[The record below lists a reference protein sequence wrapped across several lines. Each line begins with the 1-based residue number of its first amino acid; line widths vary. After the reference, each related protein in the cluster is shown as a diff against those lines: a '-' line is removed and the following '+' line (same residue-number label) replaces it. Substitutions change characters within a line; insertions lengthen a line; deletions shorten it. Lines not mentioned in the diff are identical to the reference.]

1 MNFKLSTIAKLTLP
15 LLSAVTLVGC
25 NSSSS
30 DNAIGESGK
39 FTPINKDQAA
49 IYFKLD
55 PAQAKAAG
63 SYDGYTLH
71 IWNDDTCG
79 SYANAD
85 SEWETGVPFSGVDE
99 TYGAYWVIDLK
110 EDATQ
115 CVNFIPRD
123 ANRNKP
129 LGEFNG
135 KLDLEQVHKEGNYVF
150 TQEGIS
156 AVFPEYIPPL
166 PEKTARVFL
175 NMDDDM
181 AASNVKL
188 HVWNDDT
195 CAAYAGSGTSWDAGL
210 PITGNSETYGDYWDI
225 ALKDDASNCVNFIPH
240 DGDEKPLLEN
250 TQLDLEQAAKI
261 GNVAFTFEGSSTV
274 YYQPMAKLPSAM
286 LSGASAHWLTAD
298 ILALESGAARVELLY
313 ASKAGIEYNSQTQ
326 TFSGVEKTVT
336 SSKTTNASWSK
347 AFPHLQ
353 VLESWQLDFESAK
366 ADPKALLKGQLIAVS
381 YDAAGKVLVATQVQP
396 SGALD
401 MIYTGNAGT
410 GDDLNYGA
418 IIAGGDVQFTLWAP
432 TAQSVSVVKYSKD
445 KYPADKKSTAE
456 LPMTFDADS
465 GAWILTT
472 NELQAE
478 DYYRYRVKVYH
489 PLTKVMMD
497 YEVTDPYSLS
507 LSMNS
512 EFSQVIDLNSED
524 LKPADWDKLQRPM
537 KQDNPSKFVIY
548 EAHVRDFSAQDES
561 TPADKRGKFNAFT
574 KDDTDDIDDTVPVSH
589 LKSLQEKGVTHLQ
602 LLPIFD
608 IATINEDPNQVANI
622 DELFSKLC
630 AVNSDVKTSS
640 FKSDCSSDLTIAE
653 VLKREQGNDIT
664 ANPSVQELN
673 RLVSAT
679 DSFNWGYDPLHYTV
693 PEGSYSTKPDGKQRI
708 LEMREMVKSIKTDI
722 GMNVV
727 MDVVYNHTNSAG
739 PESDTSVLDKIVPW
753 YYNRLNPVTG
763 SVENSTC
770 CSNTAPERAMMGKLI
785 KDSLVVWSRDYK
797 IDSFRFDLMGHHP
810 LAQIQESLAAVQ
822 KVDPNTYFYGEG
834 WNFGEVEN
842 DSLFVQATQP
852 NLGGTGIGSFSD
864 RLRDA
869 VRGGGP
875 FDGGTDLRK
884 NQGFGNGA
892 FVQPNDISDTS
903 KETALHLAD
912 LTRLGMAGNLKD
924 FMLIDSKGKA
934 VSGAKVDYNGQP
946 AGYAKDP
953 SEVQNYVSKHDNQ
966 TLWDNNQYKIPYD
979 VTSATRVR
987 MQTVSLST
995 AMLGQG
1001 VPFLHMGSELLR
1013 SKSMQR
1019 DSYDSGDW
1027 YNKVDFTLEDNNWNK
1042 GLPRADKDSSNY
1054 DIITKVIEG
1063 SGENAKPTSQD
1074 MKDMVS
1080 FYKELAN
1087 LRQSYP
1093 LITLGTGKEVNAR
1106 VDFHN
1111 TGAAQEPG
1119 LIVMSIDNGTTSGT
1133 DVDPTLDAMVIVINA
1148 TPTEQTF
1155 DIKQAGFTVSEKHTT
1170 ALATD
1175 ASVADTK
1182 LTIPAWTPVVFV
1194 QKRSGERGTGLP
1206 VSSK

>member
-30 DNAIGESGK
+30 DSTDESGK
-39 FTPINKDQAA
+39 FTPISKDQAA

-55 PAQAKAAG
+55 SAQSKAAE

-79 SYANAD
+79 SYASTD
-85 SEWETGVPFSGVDE
+85 SDWGTGVPLTGVDE

-123 ANRNKP
+123 ADLGKP
-129 LGEFNG
+129 LGDFNG

-175 NMDDDM
+175 NMEDDT

-195 CAAYAGSGTSWDAGL
+195 CAAYAGSDTSWDAGL

-240 DGDEKPLLEN
+240 DGDEKSLLEN

-274 YYQPMAKLPSAM
+274 YYQPMAKLPSAT

-326 TFSGVEKTVT
+326 TFSGVEKTVK
-336 SSKTTNASWSK
+336 SSKTTNGSWSK

-353 VLESWQLDFESAK
+353 ALESWQLDFESAK

-381 YDAAGKVLVATQVQP
+381 YDATGKVLVATQVQP

-410 GDDLNYGA
+410 GDNLNYGA
-418 IIAGGDVQFTLWAP
+418 IISNGDVQFTLWAP
-432 TAQSVSVVKYSKD
+432 TAQSVSVVKYS
-445 KYPADKKSTAE
+445 ADKKATDE
-456 LPMTFDADS
+456 LPMVFDADS
-465 GAWILTT
+465 GAWTLTT
-472 NELQAE
+472 EKLKAE

-512 EFSQVIDLNSED
+512 EFSQVIDLNDAD
-524 LKPADWDKLQRPM
+524 LKPAGWDELQRPM
-537 KQDNPSKFVIY
+537 KQDNPSQFVIY
-548 EAHVRDFSAQDES
+548 ESHVRDFSAQDVS
-561 TPADKRGKFNAFT
+561 TPADMRGKFDAFSE
-574 KDDTDDIDDTVPVSH
+574 IDSVPVEH

-608 IATINEDPNQVANI
+608 IATINEDPNKVADI

-630 AVNSDVKTSS
+630 KVNSDVKTSS
-640 FKSDCSSDLTIAE
+640 FKNDCTSGLTIAE
-653 VLKREQGNDIT
+653 VLKREQGNDTT

-693 PEGSYSTKPDGKQRI
+693 PEGSYSSNPDGTTRI

-739 PESDTSVLDKIVPW
+739 PESATSVLDKIVPW

-770 CSNTAPERAMMGKLI
+770 CSNTAPERAMMAKLI

-842 DSLFVQATQP
+842 DRLFVQATQP

-875 FDGGTDLRK
+875 FDGGDGLRE

-892 FVQPNDISDTS
+892 FVQPNDTNKTS

-912 LTRLGMAGNLKD
+912 LTRLGMAGNLED
-924 FMLIDSKGKA
+924 FVMIDSKGKK
-934 VSGAKVDYNGQP
+934 VRGDQVDYNGQP
-946 AGYAKDP
+946 AGYAVDP

-979 VTSATRVR
+979 ATSATRVR

-1027 YNKVDFTLEDNNWNK
+1027 YNKVDFTLQDNNWNK
-1042 GLPRADKDSSNY
+1042 GLPRKDKDGDNY

-1063 SGENAKPTSQD
+1063 SGENAKPTALD

-1080 FYKELAN
+1080 FYQELAN

-1093 LITLGTGKEVNAR
+1093 LITLGTGEEVNAR

-1111 TGAAQEPG
+1111 TGTAQEAG
-1119 LIVMSIDNGTTSGT
+1119 LIVMSIDNGTTSGA
-1133 DVDPTLDAMVIVINA
+1133 DLDPTLDAMVIVINA
-1148 TPTEQTF
+1148 TPKVQTF
-1155 DIKQAGFTVSEKHTT
+1155 DIKQTGFTLSEKHTPALT
-1170 ALATD
+1170 AG
-1175 ASVADTK
+1175 ASVAETK
-1182 LTIPAWTPVVFV
+1182 LTVPAWTPVVFV
-1194 QKRSGERGTGLP
+1194 QKRSGERGAGLP
-1206 VSSK
+1206 VSTK

>member
-1 MNFKLSTIAKLTLP
+1 MFP
-15 LLSAVTLVGC
+15 LLSTAAIVGC

-30 DNAIGESGK
+30 DNVIDESER
-39 FTPINKDQAA
+39 FAPISKNQAA

-55 PAQAKAAG
+55 PAQAKAAQ

-79 SYANAD
+79 SYASED
-85 SEWETGVPFSGVDE
+85 SDWNTGVPLSGVDD

-110 EDATQ
+110 DDATQ

-123 ANRNKP
+123 ANLEKP
-129 LGEFNG
+129 LGDFNG
-135 KLDLEQVHKEGNYVF
+135 KLDLEQVHKQGNYVF

-175 NMDDDM
+175 NMEDDT
-181 AASNVKL
+181 AASNVQL
-188 HVWNDDT
+188 HVWNDET
-195 CAAYAGSGTSWDAGL
+195 CSAYAGSNTPWDAGL
-210 PITGNSETYGDYWDI
+210 PITGNSDTYGDYWDI

-240 DGDEKPLLEN
+240 DGDEKPLLDN
-250 TQLDLEQAAKI
+250 TQLNLELAAKI
-261 GNVAFTFEGSSTV
+261 GYVAFTFEGTSTV
-274 YYQPMAKLPSAM
+274 YYQPMAKLPSAT

-298 ILALESGAARVELLY
+298 ILALESGADRVELLY
-313 ASKAGIEYNSQTQ
+313 ASTAGMEYNNQTQ
-326 TFSGVEKTVT
+326 VFSGVEKTIT
-336 SSKTTNASWSK
+336 SSKTTNSSWSK

-353 VLESWQLDFESAK
+353 ALESWQLDFESVK

-432 TAQSVSVVKYSKD
+432 TAQSVSVVKYS
-445 KYPADKKSTAE
+445 ADKKSSDE
-456 LPMTFDADS
+456 LPMTFDANS
-465 GAWILTT
+465 GAWTLTT
-472 NELQAE
+472 DELQTE

-507 LSMNS
+507 LSINS
-512 EFSQVIDLNSED
+512 EFSQVIDLDDSA
-524 LKPADWDKLQRPM
+524 LKPDGWDSLERPF

-548 EAHVRDFSAQDES
+548 ESHVRDFSAQDTS
-561 TPADKRGKFNAFT
+561 TPEAIRGKFEAFT
-574 KDDTDDIDDTVPVSH
+574 QDDTVPVRH
-589 LKSLQEKGVTHLQ
+589 LKSLQENGVTHLQ

-608 IATINEDPNQVANI
+608 IATINEDPTKVANI
-622 DELFSKLC
+622 DQDFSDLC
-630 AVNSDVKTSS
+630 KVNSDVKTSS
-640 FKSDCSSDLTIAE
+640 FKSYCESKLTIAE

-693 PEGSYSTKPDGKQRI
+693 PEGSYSTNPDGKQRI

-739 PESDTSVLDKIVPW
+739 PESKTSVLDKIVPW
-753 YYNRLNPVTG
+753 YYNRLNPETG
-763 SVENSTC
+763 NVENSTC

-810 LAQIQESLAAVQ
+810 LAQIQESLAAV
-822 KVDPNTYFYGEG
+822 KNVDPNTYFYGEG

-842 DSLFVQATQP
+842 DRLFVQAIQK

-875 FDGGTDLRK
+875 FDGGDGLRE

-892 FVQPNDISDTS
+892 FVQPNDITKTTKD
-903 KETALHLAD
+903 TALHLAD
-912 LTRLGMAGNLKD
+912 LTRLGMAGNLES
-924 FMLIDSKGKA
+924 FVMVDSAGSKVRGDQ
-934 VSGAKVDYNGQP
+934 VDYNGQP
-946 AGYAKDP
+946 AGYAVDP

-1027 YNKVDFTLEDNNWNK
+1027 FNKVDFTLEDNNWNK
-1042 GLPRADKDSSNY
+1042 GLPRKDKDGDNY

-1074 MKDMVS
+1074 MENMVS
-1080 FYKELAN
+1080 FYQELAN

-1093 LITLGTGKEVNAR
+1093 LITLGTGEEVNAR

-1111 TGAAQEPG
+1111 TGTAQEAG
-1119 LIVMSIDNGTTSGT
+1119 LIVMSIDNGTTLLGKGT
-1133 DVDPTLDAMVIVINA
+1133 DLDPTLDAMVIVINA
-1148 TPTEQTF
+1148 TPKVQTF
-1155 DIKQAGFTVSEKHTT
+1155 DIKQTGFTVSEYHTPALT
-1170 ALATD
+1170 AG

-1182 LTIPAWTPVVFV
+1182 LTVPAWTPVVFV
-1194 QKRSGERGTGLP
+1194 QKRGDVRGVGLP
-1206 VSSK
+1206 VSGK

>member
-1 MNFKLSTIAKLTLP
+1 MIAKLTLP

-30 DNAIGESGK
+30 DNAVDESGK

-55 PAQAKAAG
+55 PAQAKAAE

-79 SYANAD
+79 SYASVD
-85 SEWETGVPFSGVDE
+85 SDWGTGVPLTGVDE

-123 ANRNKP
+123 AALDKP
-129 LGEFNG
+129 LGDFNG
-135 KLDLEQVHKEGNYVF
+135 KLDLEQVHKQGNYVF

-175 NMDDDM
+175 NMEDDT

-195 CAAYAGSGTSWDAGL
+195 CSAYAGSDTPWDAGL
-210 PITGNSETYGDYWDI
+210 PISGNSETYGDYWDI

-240 DGDEKPLLEN
+240 DGDEKPLLDN

-261 GNVAFTFEGSSTV
+261 GNVAFTFEGTSTV
-274 YYQPMAKLPSAM
+274 YYQPMAKLPSAT

-298 ILALESGAARVELLY
+298 ILALESGADRVELLY
-313 ASKAGIEYNSQTQ
+313 ASKAGIEYNNQTQ
-326 TFSGVEKTVT
+326 TFSGVEKAIT
-336 SSKTTNASWSK
+336 SSKTTNGSWSET
-347 AFPHLQ
+347 FPHLQ
-353 VLESWQLDFESAK
+353 ALESWQLDFESAK
-366 ADPKALLKGQLIAVS
+366 ADPKTLLKGQLIAVS

-410 GDDLNYGA
+410 GDNQNYGA
-418 IIAGGDVQFTLWAP
+418 IITGGDVQFTLWAP
-432 TAQSVSVVKYSKD
+432 TAQSVSVVKYS
-445 KYPADKKSTAE
+445 ADKKSTDE

-465 GAWILTT
+465 GAWTLTT
-472 NELQAE
+472 DELQAE

-507 LSMNS
+507 LSINS
-512 EFSQVIDLNSED
+512 EFSQVIDLNDSD
-524 LKPADWDKLQRPM
+524 LKPAGWDDLERPM
-537 KQDNPSKFVIY
+537 KQDNPSQFVIY
-548 EAHVRDFSAQDES
+548 ESHVRDFSAQDES
-561 TPADKRGKFNAFT
+561 TPAEMRGKFDAFS
-574 KDDTDDIDDTVPVSH
+574 KTDSVPVEH
-589 LKSLQEKGVTHLQ
+589 LKALKEKGVTHLQ

-608 IATINEDPNQVANI
+608 IATINEDPDQVANI
-622 DELFSKLC
+622 DEPFSKLC
-630 AVNSDVKTSS
+630 DVNPNVSSSTFKADCTSG
-640 FKSDCSSDLTIAE
+640 LTIAD
-653 VLKREQGNDIT
+653 VLEREQGNDT
-664 ANPSVQELN
+664 ETNPSVQELN

-679 DSFNWGYDPLHYTV
+679 DSFNWGYDPFHYTV
-693 PEGSYSTKPDGKQRI
+693 PEGSYSTNPDGKQRI

-739 PESDTSVLDKIVPW
+739 PESKTSVLDKIVPW
-753 YYNRLNPVTG
+753 YYNRLNPVSG
-763 SVENSTC
+763 SVESSTC
-770 CSNTAPERAMMGKLI
+770 CSNTAPERAMMAKLI

-822 KVDPNTYFYGEG
+822 KVDPKTYFYGEG

-842 DSLFVQATQP
+842 DRLFKQATQP
-852 NLGGTGIGSFSD
+852 NLAGTGIGSFSD

-875 FDGGTDLRK
+875 FDGGTGLRE

-892 FVQPNDISDTS
+892 FVQPNDTNKTS

-912 LTRLGMAGNLKD
+912 LTRLGLAGNLKD

-953 SEVQNYVSKHDNQ
+953 SEIQNYVSKHDNQ
-966 TLWDNNQYKIPYD
+966 TLWDNNQYKIDYKVD
-979 VTSATRVR
+979 SATRVR

-1027 YNKVDFTLEDNNWNK
+1027 FNKVDFTLQDNNWNK
-1042 GLPRADKDSSNY
+1042 GLPRKDKDGDNY
-1054 DIITKVIEG
+1054 AIITEVIDG
-1063 SGENAKPTSQD
+1063 SGTNAQPSPKD
-1074 MKDMVS
+1074 MADMVS
-1080 FYKELAN
+1080 FYQELAN
-1087 LRQSYP
+1087 LRQTYP
-1093 LITLGTGKEVNAR
+1093 LITLGTGDEVNAR

-1111 TGAAQEPG
+1111 TGTTQEPG
-1119 LIVMSIDNGTTSGT
+1119 LIVMSIDNGTDSGA
-1133 DVDPTLDAMVIVINA
+1133 DVDPTLDALVIVINA
-1148 TPTEQTF
+1148 TPTVKTF
-1155 DIKQAGFTVSEKHTT
+1155 DIGLTGFTVSEEHTT
-1170 ALATD
+1170 ALTTG
-1175 ASVADTK
+1175 ASVAETK
-1182 LTIPAWTPVVFV
+1182 LTVPAWTPVVFV
-1194 QKRSGERGTGLP
+1194 QKRSDGDPRGAGLP
-1206 VSSK
+1206 VSDK